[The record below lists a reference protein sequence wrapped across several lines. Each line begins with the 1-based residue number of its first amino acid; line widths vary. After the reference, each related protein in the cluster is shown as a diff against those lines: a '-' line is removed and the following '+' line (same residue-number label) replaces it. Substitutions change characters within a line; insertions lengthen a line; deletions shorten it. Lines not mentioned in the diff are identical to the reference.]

1 MGALSSKIS
10 EEELVQLA
18 QTAGIDYTPPLGFPS
33 PSNPVVFFDIKLGR
47 YGEGCPVGR
56 ITIEVR
62 NSPVLHHCDGDSLSV
77 NCETSALRLKHYPGK
92 TLAMAF

>member
-18 QTAGIDYTPPLGFPS
+18 QSAGIDYTPPLGSPS
-33 PSNPVVFFDIKLGR
+33 PSNPVVFLDIKLGR
-47 YGEGCPVGR
+47 YGEGCPLGR

-62 NSPVLHHCDGDSLSV
+62 NGASLHHYDNDYLSV
-77 NCETSALRLKHYPGK
+77 IFETK
-92 TLAMAF
+92 T